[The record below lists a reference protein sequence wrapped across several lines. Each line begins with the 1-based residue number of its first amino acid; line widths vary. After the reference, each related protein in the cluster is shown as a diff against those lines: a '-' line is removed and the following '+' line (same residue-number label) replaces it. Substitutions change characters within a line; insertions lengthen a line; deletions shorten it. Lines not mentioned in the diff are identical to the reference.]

1 MRGYFDIVRS
11 TTACVHFVFETKLDD
26 EFLSEIKEQL
36 KKDSVLVAYVD
47 ARDLL
52 GGVSQFCRVVGAAIG
67 AHRAIKCME
76 ESYVLLFDEMVSL
89 SNSLPGLVLIV
100 DRAWE
105 VFDADQITA
114 FGFVEGFLSQLH
126 HWLGRGRPCHLCF
139 QMTPNEDVKKYF
151 LNN

>member
-26 EFLSEIKEQL
+26 EFLSEIRERL
-36 KKDSVLVAYVD
+36 KHDGVLVAYLD
-47 ARDLL
+47 GRDLL
-52 GGVSQFCRVVGAAIG
+52 DGVSRFCSVVGAAIG
-67 AHRAIKCME
+67 AEHAMECME
-76 ESYVLLFDEMVSL
+76 ESYVVLFDDMVSL
-89 SNSLPGLVLIV
+89 SNTLPGLVLIV

-105 VFDADQITA
+105 VFDADRVTA

-126 HWLGRGRPCHLCF
+126 HWLDRGRPCHLCF
-139 QMTPNEDVKKYF
+139 QMSPNEDVKKYF